1 MCWWFLIWSE
11 FVCNTYIVANIVAKT
26 FESLVLRWVD
36 AIITD
41 KIDPKQ
47 FGCMRGTGTTD
58 ALIELMHKW
67 FQATDKSETCIR
79 ILLLDYT
86 KGFDLINHNILLE
99 KLLKWIY
106 LFTLLDEWLHFY

>member
-1 MCWWFLIWSE
+1 M
-11 FVCNTYIVANIVAKT
+11 
-26 FESLVLRWVD
+26 D

-47 FGCMRGTGTTD
+47 FGCMKGTGTTD

-67 FQATDKSETCIR
+67 FQATDKPETFIR

-86 KGFDLINHNILLE
+86 KGLDLINHNILLE
-99 KLLKWIY
+99 KLLKMDIPVHIVRWMAALLLNRSHRVKVGSHIY
-106 LFTLLDEWLHFY
+106 V